1 MQSPLGEGKHLEICE
16 LLWDR
21 YFTTNVTS
29 IKGTAAVRGKPG
41 SGVKERGKVAP
52 GCLSMTQK
60 HLCFYQHKEPNIPQE
75 RGWQCVWNSHPDPS
89 IRQNSFL
96 PSDLYLQDSLMFP
109 VTSQVYPHPFPL
121 SGTIEK
127 EKHLRKEVADASF
140 GLLLPGHTE
149 QWAVLLQNEGVTRSF
164 LIVMGTGSAG
174 RHSWL
179 LRGTWKIVTMLTHDS
194 RLHTLHSTQE
204 TKT

>member
-1 MQSPLGEGKHLEICE
+1 MCLEFSAWPEHQVE
-16 LLWDR
+16 LLLTLR
-21 YFTTNVTS
+21 S
-29 IKGTAAVRGKPG
+29 
-41 SGVKERGKVAP
+41 
-52 GCLSMTQK
+52 
-60 HLCFYQHKEPNIPQE
+60 
-75 RGWQCVWNSHPDPS
+75 
-89 IRQNSFL
+89 L
-96 PSDLYLQDSLMFP
+96 PSRLSLMFP

-127 EKHLRKEVADASF
+127 EKHLRKEVAAASF

-164 LIVMGTGSAG
+164 LSAMGTGSAG

-179 LRGTWKIVTMLTHDS
+179 LRGTWKIVTMLTHGS
-194 RLHTLHSTQE
+194 RLQTLHSTQE

>member
-1 MQSPLGEGKHLEICE
+1 MQSPLGEGKHLKICE
-16 LLWDR
+16 LLWDG
-21 YFTTNVTS
+21 YFTTNATS
-29 IKGTAAVRGKPG
+29 IKGTAVVRGKPG
-41 SGVKERGKVAP
+41 SGAKERGKVAP
-52 GCLSMTQK
+52 GWLSW
-60 HLCFYQHKEPNIPQE
+60 HRNI
-75 RGWQCVWNSHPDPS
+75 SAFTS
-89 IRQNSFL
+89 IRNQTSPRKGLAVCLEFSAWPEHQVELLLTLRPL
-96 PSDLYLQDSLMFP
+96 PSRLLNVSCDIPGLP
-109 VTSQVYPHPFPL
+109 PPFPL
-121 SGTIEK
+121 SGTIGK

-179 LRGTWKIVTMLTHDS
+179 LRGTWKIVTMLTHVS

-204 TKT
+204 TKS